1 MSHTI
6 AFVLAGGRVDEMG
19 ALTAQRPKAAVP
31 FGGTY
36 RTIDFALSNLA
47 SSGIEQ
53 VGILSQYRPYS
64 LMDHIGVGEPWG
76 FVGRYRACE
85 ILSPYQGANEFDW
98 YRGTAD
104 ALYQNLHFI
113 KRYAP
118 KRVMVV
124 SGDHVYRMDYGAM
137 MKAHEASGA
146 DVTAAFHRVAPDQCS
161 RFGIG
166 TLDDAGRLVRYEE
179 KPRQADSNLASLTIF
194 LFEAAPLVR
203 WLEENQ
209 ASGRTFQIYDEILP
223 RAVAEGRACGYVFDD
238 YWSYT
243 RTVDAWYQA
252 NFECVRPGG
261 ILARRPTGVLT
272 NQENQELSFLPP
284 ARIDP
289 RAQVSD
295 SVVSAG
301 CVIEGSLS
309 GSILGPNVHI
319 HPGAQVRGSIL
330 LHDVVVEPGAILDGV
345 VADKGVHVG
354 RDATVGLTGPLTANS
369 QIGEALSSGVNVF
382 GKSARIP
389 AGLKVQKNVM
399 IAPGIDAIDADL
411 LVSGCTVTEEGIR

>member
-19 ALTAQRPKAAVP
+19 VLTAQRPKAAVP

-76 FVGRYRACE
+76 FVGRYRTCE

-118 KRVMVV
+118 ERVMVV
-124 SGDHVYRMDYGAM
+124 SGDHVYRMNYRALIEAH
-137 MKAHEASGA
+137 KASAA
-146 DVTAAFHRVAPDQCS
+146 DLTVAFRRVAPDQCS
-161 RFGIG
+161 SFGIG

-179 KPRQADSNLASLTIF
+179 KPRQTDSNLASLTIY
-194 LFEAAPLVR
+194 LFETAPLVR

-209 ASGRTFQIYDEILP
+209 ANGRTYQIYDEILP
-223 RAVAEGRACGYVFDD
+223 KAVAEGRARGYVFDD

-261 ILARRPTGVLT
+261 ILSRRATGVLT

-295 SVVSAG
+295 SVVSPG
-301 CVIEGSLS
+301 CVIEGSLT
-309 GSILGPNVHI
+309 GSILGPNVRV

-345 VADKGVHVG
+345 VADKGVHIG
-354 RDATVGLTGPLTANS
+354 RDATIGLMGPLVPNS
-369 QIGEALSSGVNVF
+369 QIGAALSSGVNVF
-382 GKSARIP
+382 GKNARIP
-389 AGLKVQKNVM
+389 AGLKVEKNVM
-399 IAPGIDAIDADL
+399 VAPGIEAIEAKVL
-411 LVSGCTVTEEGIR
+411 ASGSTVCEEGIR